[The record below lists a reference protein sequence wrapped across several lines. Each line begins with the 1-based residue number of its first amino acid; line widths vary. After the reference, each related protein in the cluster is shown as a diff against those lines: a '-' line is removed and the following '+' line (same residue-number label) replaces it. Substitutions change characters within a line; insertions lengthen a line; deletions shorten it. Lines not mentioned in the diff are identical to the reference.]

1 MTVLNFRDRRSWL
14 HNFLSMRQHP
24 IKILGYTSKTL
35 WLLLIPIGKNLVTS
49 NFDIQGWLKTYWL
62 DLFVVLWIMLFA
74 VFKWLFVFYKIGDG
88 CITAHTGPFGVIK
101 TTVYFS
107 QISSI
112 RVEQGIIA
120 RAFHAST
127 LNLETQAKSITR
139 SDIRLV
145 ISEKHIN
152 EIFELVAAKS
162 ENKPQFAVQPNNGL
176 VVIYSVMFSS
186 ALSGFIIFGTLMW
199 QVSRT
204 VGAKMQDVATHMNS
218 DLKKVDSMTLRL
230 SESVPWIILVIAGVI
245 LFGWIVSFTSN
256 LLNSW
261 NFKAVRRGREQIMI
275 TSGKYKRNKQ
285 ILSRELICYY
295 DIRQSLLMKL
305 ARISSVHAQG
315 SGFGRKKRATAAI
328 IPMTK
333 NNEMMGSFKLLEPEL
348 GSQRTQIRPAK
359 GTVKSFVGIPL
370 VISLIPLAAGLTAK
384 QFVSGMDERIN
395 SFTVIL
401 TVPLVWYLVV
411 QCFAYKA
418 TSVGITNDNCT
429 LCYCPRY
436 QFHKVIIPRKH
447 ISMVRLQQNPIQKLT
462 GTCTLAVFTDYEIRR
477 AHKVIRLPYR
487 ETRELLAQ
495 YIDASFLK

>member
-1 MTVLNFRDRRSWL
+1 
-14 HNFLSMRQHP
+14 MRQHP

-186 ALSGFIIFGTLMW
+186 ALSGSA
-199 QVSRT
+199 QQ
-204 VGAKMQDVATHMNS
+204 A
-218 DLKKVDSMTLRL
+218 
-230 SESVPWIILVIAGVI
+230 
-245 LFGWIVSFTSN
+245 
-256 LLNSW
+256 LL
-261 NFKAVRRGREQIMI
+261 
-275 TSGKYKRNKQ
+275 
-285 ILSRELICYY
+285 LSREEKYRGRVFVADNRRVSITQQQALLDARNLIRKGYGPGEIVKVLQENADENAIY
-295 DIRQSLLMKL
+295 IAMGTLEYLKRGG
-305 ARISSVHAQG
+305 RITPA
-315 SGFGRKKRATAAI
+315 AAAI
-328 IPMTK
+328 GTFLK
-333 NNEMMGSFKLLEPEL
+333 
-348 GSQRTQIRPAK
+348 IRP
-359 GTVKSFVGIPL
+359 VLSIP
-370 VISLIPLAAGLTAK
+370 AGGALDTYRTGRTAK
-384 QFVSGMDERIN
+384 QCRQIMLEALRRDARERFHDP
-395 SFTVIL
+395 SCRHCDLAVAYSDDRESAE
-401 TVPLVWYLVV
+401 V
-411 QCFAYKA
+411 FARELGEAFPEKRGRIPVRRLSLLLSCHIGPGAVGAAIMPRLKAAAAA
-418 TSVGITNDNCT
+418 TS
-429 LCYCPRY
+429 
-436 QFHKVIIPRKH
+436 
-447 ISMVRLQQNPIQKLT
+447 
-462 GTCTLAVFTDYEIRR
+462 AV
-477 AHKVIRLPYR
+477 A
-487 ETRELLAQ
+487 
-495 YIDASFLK
+495 